1 MVSRYLLHL
10 TIKYVSLEVGKMFIL
25 CMPSDNDC
33 DQTKS
38 SVDCYEPHT
47 YTWSQVSGLWSVYT
61 EGCMLL
67 EDFLLLIVW
76 KFMIQKIIYGLFYNS
91 AIHFCICLILVNK
104 YYSNIW
110 LIDSEYQIVP
120 IVHYSSQ
127 HWLGIQ
133 HVQRVS
139 QMMIYHAKLHG
150 WVIIIIA
157 F

>member
-1 MVSRYLLHL
+1 
-10 TIKYVSLEVGKMFIL
+10 MFIL

-76 KFMIQKIIYGLFYNS
+76 KFMIQKIIYGLFFYNINWMVGS
-91 AIHFCICLILVNK
+91 LELLLSRSIMLSLIF
-104 YYSNIW
+104 IW
-110 LIDSEYQIVP
+110 KAKQ
-120 IVHYSSQ
+120 Q
-127 HWLGIQ
+127 Q
-133 HVQRVS
+133 QRR
-139 QMMIYHAKLHG
+139 
-150 WVIIIIA
+150 
-157 F
+157 